1 MADTQV
7 IYKIMQLEPNQTLV
21 ITVLTGVVNYK
32 QLMYG
37 GMRAA
42 AQKNW
47 CVPGYSTYAA
57 TKAGVRAM
65 TRNLAPEFT
74 TE

>member
-1 MADTQV
+1 
-7 IYKIMQLEPNQTLV
+7 MQLEPNQTLV

-42 AQKNW
+42 AQK
-47 CVPGYSTYAA
+47 T
-57 TKAGVRAM
+57 GVCCRVSFDDAMASNDSCGDGRAIGGPRLM
-65 TRNLAPEFT
+65 IRKEQS
-74 TE
+74 